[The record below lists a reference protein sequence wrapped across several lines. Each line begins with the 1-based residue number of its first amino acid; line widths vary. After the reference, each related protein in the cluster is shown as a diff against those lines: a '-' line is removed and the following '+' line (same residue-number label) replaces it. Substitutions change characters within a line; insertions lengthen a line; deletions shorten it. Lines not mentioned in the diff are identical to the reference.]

1 MLWKIVITWVNFKHC
16 VDGRKRENRSHAR
29 HGLVC
34 SGSNTYKRHTLFDY
48 VQFPLEPG
56 RRQYLP
62 SKRKKSIFPEK
73 VVKSQWFCIIF
84 REVVV
89 IWRII
94 LIVKI
99 AQFLSKKKFVN
110 LRRASP
116 IVLENVV
123 IWRIILTLKVV
134 NFLSIFQIFNNEVNF
149 TLNLLPAPFGW
160 ACRRKTRSGGRNGK
174 PIWRHSVWKSLKN
187 LILNSICKLQSL
199 MYSNFRAFCF
209 WFWFAKVHQFYQKM
223 RLLVWFSNAVWRLT

>member
-99 AQFLSKKKFVN
+99 VQFLSKKFVN
-110 LRRASP
+110 LRRVSP

-123 IWRIILTLKVV
+123 IWRIILTLKIVT
-134 NFLSIFQIFNNEVNF
+134 FLSKLGF
-149 TLNLLPAPFGW
+149 
-160 ACRRKTRSGGRNGK
+160 TRSLYIVLFSFSIFRYLTM
-174 PIWRHSVWKSLKN
+174 R
-187 LILNSICKLQSL
+187 LIL
-199 MYSNFRAFCF
+199 
-209 WFWFAKVHQFYQKM
+209 
-223 RLLVWFSNAVWRLT
+223 LLTSCLHLSVGHVVEKRGVVEEMGNLFEGTVFENHSKISF

>member
-1 MLWKIVITWVNFKHC
+1 MVKLTKHKRRENSQILWKIVITWVNFKHC

-99 AQFLSKKKFVN
+99 VQFLSKKN
-110 LRRASP
+110 SSIYDGL
-116 IVLENVV
+116 VL
-123 IWRIILTLKVV
+123 LY
-134 NFLSIFQIFNNEVNF
+134 
-149 TLNLLPAPFGW
+149 
-160 ACRRKTRSGGRNGK
+160 
-174 PIWRHSVWKSLKN
+174 WKMLWFDE
-187 LILNSICKLQSL
+187 L
-199 MYSNFRAFCF
+199 F
-209 WFWFAKVHQFYQKM
+209 WH
-223 RLLVWFSNAVWRLT
+223 